1 MIAFFFVS
9 GNGSTR
15 GEVSRVSFPGSF
27 PSEIHKEKK
36 EKKSYDWSRN
46 VVWGKILNNK
56 NNFLLRDHKARNK
69 MIQRL
74 AKRERER
81 QGEKE
86 KERKELRVD
95 MERIW
100 TYTYLSF

>member
-15 GEVSRVSFPGSF
+15 EEVTPSSFPGSS
-27 PSEIHKEKK
+27 PSEIDKEKK

-46 VVWGKILNNK
+46 VVWGKGLNNK
-56 NNFLLRDHKARNK
+56 NNFLLRDHKAENK

-81 QGEKE
+81 QKE
-86 KERKELRVD
+86 KGRKSCV
-95 MERIW
+95 
-100 TYTYLSF
+100 